1 MPFLN
6 YENNVL
12 FLTDIVMADF
22 PQQDFQRQIC

>member
-1 MPFLN
+1 MSFLN

-12 FLTDIVMADF
+12 FLTDFVMADF